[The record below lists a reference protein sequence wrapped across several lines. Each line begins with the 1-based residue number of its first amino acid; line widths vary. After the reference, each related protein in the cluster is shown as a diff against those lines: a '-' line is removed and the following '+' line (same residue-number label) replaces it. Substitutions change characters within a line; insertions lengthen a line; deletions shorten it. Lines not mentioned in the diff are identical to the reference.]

1 MRKSPS
7 HDKEVWMRPKLT
19 GGVARILFVLALFVA
34 PAALASGEN
43 QGNDS
48 KVLTVDN
55 PAVSCESPV
64 AADKVE
70 GDLGPTVEF
79 TTDDPVDFVTV
90 KSGNGAEVVS
100 SSFGATGGSVTLS
113 KDVSNYVVWTCPGG
127 GESGEEFEPSS

>member
-1 MRKSPS
+1 MRSTF
-7 HDKEVWMRPKLT
+7 M

-43 QGNDS
+43 QGNES

-55 PAVSCESPV
+55 VAVSCASPA

-70 GDLGPTVEF
+70 GDLGRTVVFATE
-79 TTDDPVDFVTV
+79 DPVDFVTV
-90 KSGNGAEVVS
+90 KSGNGATVVS

-127 GESGEEFEPSS
+127 EGGGGGEE